1 MLINVIKCGSV
12 ISEYSCF
19 LNVEHVNYTN
29 LCSVYQSLYMS
40 AYGGL
45 LMSSNQTENNSLV
58 CVEYNLYFTQCEAVY
73 NNL

>member
-1 MLINVIKCGSV
+1 
-12 ISEYSCF
+12 
-19 LNVEHVNYTN
+19 
-29 LCSVYQSLYMS
+29 MS

-73 NNL
+73 NKLWNKYCNGLAEIVLPLLGRKEQV